1 MNDEKPNEVL
11 SREVVSLVHY
21 VELNRSGWWNRAL
34 DQLVLVTLWI
44 LSPTTPEAVNSFL
57 DDGLDHRINRDRV
70 EAVIQREMESGTV
83 LSLTD
88 GRIKV
93 AEEVCRDFEST
104 AQQHDVEL
112 RTLQERF
119 QECADALDIIA
130 PIGEMWR
137 IFETQFVE
145 PLVRVAGARL
155 YQIISYDSNVDTELV
170 QYGKIIDPLI
180 EQYGSEYRELLVSF
194 LDPKV
199 PEVRRYVLHHLNAGF
214 VREAAALDSNVISM
228 LQNVRSRPEK
238 VRVIIDTNFVFSFLG
253 LSDDPENNVATD
265 LVDLAKSVRNS
276 VVVDFYILPITV
288 REVRSVLRSNISRLE
303 GVRPQRNMAIAME
316 SLGSNGLVT
325 AFFRAAAEYTGGV
338 LTSEMF
344 FGPYE
349 ANLVSILKEKGIE
362 LLNEKTDDLHVDQ
375 EVIDDL
381 HNVEKGQQLHRKKGP
396 KSYEANLHDMV
407 LWHFANRRRP
417 ASMESP
423 LDAVYWICTLDL
435 GLASFD
441 RRKRRGKGQP
451 PICVQP
457 SLLIQMIQFWAPRST
472 SMDVALVGVMREPLM
487 LLPFDR
493 ASESATLEI
502 LKTLSR
508 FEGVQDLSPTMIVNL
523 LKDDALRST
532 FDTDARISEEE
543 SIDLVEAAMM
553 KETLKADSELERAST
568 ERRASA
574 REAEKLRTLLASEQ
588 QANTATETE
597 LERLKSQ
604 LEDSNESLRGTL
616 EELRNERDLSVHK
629 SAETDARR
637 RASFRLAKKSALL
650 AIVAG
655 GIFFL
660 VDFFCQKILTPW
672 IASVCVALLGL
683 FVYLYCCETL
693 IRHEPHLEDLGRR
706 LKVKHVRRYC
716 GQLIVLIVVGV
727 FVSSLVQG
735 FHH

>member
-1 MNDEKPNEVL
+1 MNDERPNEVL

-34 DQLVLVTLWI
+34 DQLVLVALWI
-44 LSPTTPEAVNSFL
+44 LSPTTPEGVISFL
-57 DDGLDHRINRDRV
+57 DEGLDHRINRNRV
-70 EAVIQREMESGTV
+70 EAVIERELDGGSV
-83 LSLTD
+83 LMLTD

-93 AEEVCRDFEST
+93 AEEVCREYEAA
-104 AQQHDVEL
+104 AQQNDVEL

-119 QECADALDIIA
+119 QECADALDIVA
-130 PIGEMWR
+130 PTGEMWR
-137 IFETQFVE
+137 VFETEFVG
-145 PLVRVAGARL
+145 PLVQVAGARL
-155 YQIISYDSNVDTELV
+155 YEIISYDSNVDAELI

-180 EQYGSEYRELLVSF
+180 ERYGSEYRELLVNF

-214 VREAAALDSNVISM
+214 VREAAALDSDVISM
-228 LQNVRSRPEK
+228 LQNVRSRPER

-253 LSDDPENNVATD
+253 LSDDPKNNVATD
-265 LVDLAKSVRNS
+265 LVELAKSVRDS
-276 VVVDFYILPITV
+276 VAVDFYILPITV
-288 REVRSVLRSNISRLE
+288 REVRSVLRSSISRLE
-303 GVRPQRNMAIAME
+303 GVRPQRNMAIAIE

-338 LTSEMF
+338 LTSEMY

-362 LLNEKTDDLHVDQ
+362 LLNEKTDELHVDQ

-381 HNVEKGQQLHRKKGP
+381 HSVEKGQQLHRKKGP

-417 ASMESP
+417 ASIESP

-435 GLASFD
+435 GLVSFD

-472 SMDVALVGVMREPLM
+472 SMDVALVGIMREPLM

-523 LKDDALRST
+523 LKNDALRST
-532 FDTDARISEEE
+532 FDAEARISEEE

-553 KETLKADSELERAST
+553 KETLKADSEREKASAD
-568 ERRASA
+568 RKASA
-574 REAEKLRTLLASEQ
+574 REAEKLRALLASEQ
-588 QANTATETE
+588 QAKSEREIQAE
-597 LERLKSQ
+597 LLQTQ
-604 LEDSNESLRGTL
+604 LEESKESLRATL
-616 EELRNERDLSVHK
+616 EALEHERDLTTQKLAEVEARRQASLRLAQK
-629 SAETDARR
+629 SAI
-637 RASFRLAKKSALL
+637 L
-650 AIVAG
+650 AIAASG
-655 GIFFL
+655 CFYLI
-660 VDFFCQKILTPW
+660 DFFCQKILTPW

-683 FVYLYCCETL
+683 FVYLFCCETL
-693 IRHEPHLEDLGRR
+693 IRHEPHLEALGKR
-706 LKVKHVRRYC
+706 LKVKHVRLYC

-727 FVSSLVQG
+727 FVSALVQG
-735 FHH
+735 FHR